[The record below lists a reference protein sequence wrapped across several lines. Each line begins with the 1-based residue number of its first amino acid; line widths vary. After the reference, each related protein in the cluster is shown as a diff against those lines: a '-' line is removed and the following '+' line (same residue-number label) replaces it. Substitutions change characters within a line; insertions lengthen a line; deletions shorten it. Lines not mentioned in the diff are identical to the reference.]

1 MNQRLGDL
9 DNVVF
14 RDEHPCMGDGRR
26 ELLAGLR
33 QKPKVS
39 NPKWLYD
46 QRGSELFDQITRLP
60 EYYPTRTEF
69 AILRE
74 HASAMAEYCGSN
86 CLLIEP
92 GSGSSAKA
100 RVLLNSLTP
109 ALYVPIDISA
119 EFLRDAAKQLGREY
133 PWLPI
138 HAICADFN
146 HDWHFLD
153 TLQAGKRVVFYP
165 GSTLGNLEPEQARDF
180 LCTLREVIGSDGGI
194 LIGVDTHKDTERL
207 NAAYNDS
214 AGVTAAF
221 NQNLLLRMNSLLDA
235 EFDPQRFAHRAFYNE
250 SERRIEMHLL
260 SEQPQIVRCGEEWL
274 DFRAGESIHT
284 ENSYKYSPEDFSTLA
299 HSAGLEVVQTWMDA
313 EQLFSVHYLQRATD

>member
-1 MNQRLGDL
+1 MRAEVLQGLA
-9 DNVVF
+9 
-14 RDEHPCMGDGRR
+14 RR
-26 ELLAGLR
+26 PRRIA
-33 QKPKVS
+33 PKFF
-39 NPKWLYD
+39 YD

-74 HASAMAEYCGSN
+74 HASAMAEYCGSD

-100 RVLLNSLTP
+100 RLLLNSLTP

-119 EFLRDAAKQLGREY
+119 EFLRSAARQLGREY

-153 TLQAGKRVVFYP
+153 ALQEGKRVVFYP
-165 GSTLGNLEPEQARDF
+165 GSTLGNLEPEQARRF
-180 LCTLREVIGSDGGI
+180 LRTLREVIGSDGGI

-221 NQNLLLRMNSLLDA
+221 NHNLLLRMNSLLDA
-235 EFDPQRFAHRAFYNE
+235 EFDPQQFAHHAFYNE
-250 SERRIEMHLL
+250 SARRIEMHLV
-260 SEQPQIVRCGEEWL
+260 SRHAQTVRCGGEWL
-274 DFRAGESIHT
+274 EFHDGESIHT
-284 ENSYKYSPEDFSTLA
+284 ENSYKYSPEDFSKLA
-299 HSAGLEVVQTWMDA
+299 HSAGLGVMQTWMDS
-313 EQLFSVHYLQRATD
+313 EQLFSVHYLERD